1 MYIIGYYSAPIARNY
16 VIIAVN
22 RFGIFIYISKLSFN
36 ALS

>member
-16 VIIAVN
+16 VINTVN
-22 RFGIFIYISKLSFN
+22 RFRIFIYIFKLSFN